1 MSSFSIIFNKRKGYI
16 RYMYSKTSK
25 ALEIVFSG
33 AYNPINPYPALQEYL
48 AEARLLDF
56 QKEETIISQGD
67 PCRYIYILISG
78 RVSVLNCISWD
89 NDNVIDFIEPLDIMG
104 LVEYLNK
111 ISAYTAFVV
120 AQSKCYI
127 LRIPLSVFETIIREN
142 AYICYQTLVT
152 MGASLKSNMDRAE
165 TNQLF
170 HSKDILG
177 HYLFLQAQ
185 RKTPYVCP
193 LTRKN
198 LAETLHINLR
208 TLYRH
213 LSDFEE
219 KDYIELRK
227 GKIIIEQKNLEKLSV
242 RYGDVIL

>member
-1 MSSFSIIFNKRKGYI
+1 
-16 RYMYSKTSK
+16 MYSKTSK

-193 LTRKN
+193 LTRKI
-198 LAETLHINLR
+198 LPKHSISTCAPYTAISQ
-208 TLYRH
+208 T
-213 LSDFEE
+213 
-219 KDYIELRK
+219 LRK
-227 GKIIIEQKNLEKLSV
+227 KAILNSEKGKLSSSK
-242 RYGDVIL
+242 RIWKNCLFDMGMSYYDIKLQ